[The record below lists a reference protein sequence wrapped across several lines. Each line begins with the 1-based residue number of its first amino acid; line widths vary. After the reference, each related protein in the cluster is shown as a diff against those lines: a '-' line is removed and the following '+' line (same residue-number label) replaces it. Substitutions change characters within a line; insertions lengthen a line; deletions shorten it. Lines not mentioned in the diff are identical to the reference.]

1 MFHPFTLRLGPDLI
15 DITRPQVMGIVNA
28 TPDSFYDA
36 SRNSDER
43 ELARRIASMME
54 EGADVLDI
62 GGCSSRPGASDVSV
76 DEEWRRVSMALA
88 TARRIAPGV
97 ILSLDTYR
105 SEIARRAVSRF
116 GPMII
121 NDISGGSLDPEMWP
135 TVAAL
140 GVPYVL
146 MHMRGTPATMQ
157 SFTDYDDVTA
167 DVIADLSRKL
177 RRLRLMGVAD
187 VIVDP
192 GFGFSKT
199 LRQNY
204 QLMRHLSLVGD
215 TLGAP
220 VLAGISRKSMISSLL
235 EVDTSRTLSAT
246 IALNTIALG
255 QGAAFI
261 RVHDTGPAADA
272 LKVFL
277 ATFPP
282 KNI

>member
-235 EVDTSRTLSAT
+235 KVDTSRTLSAT